1 MSTATPSASPVPP
14 HLAASEPLA
23 SARQQATERLLAER
37 ERDLRSILDH
47 MPAMIGYWDR
57 DLCNRFGNHA
67 YHTWFGID
75 PQVLPG
81 MHISEVIGEERYRI
95 NKAHVDAA
103 LRGQEQ
109 VFEQAIPVPGEA
121 LRLRYSLTHY
131 IPDIVNGQ
139 VLGFY
144 VLASDISP
152 IKEIKAAYDA
162 SEARYRAVLMD
173 QTELISRFSR
183 DGRFVFVNEVYCRF
197 FGKAESE
204 LLGQRWQPVV
214 FAADLPMIESQLA
227 EMSPDKPVVTIENRV
242 SSGTGELR
250 WMQFVNRG
258 FYGPDGQLLEVQSIG
273 RDITDR
279 KNAEGALRRTHDE
292 MEQRVIERTEQ
303 LRNLAIEATLSEERE
318 RLAIARD
325 LHDELGQL
333 LHVAKI
339 KLDTLAKSLS
349 PEQRASVKELD
360 ALLADASRQVRSLTS
375 QLTPH
380 VLRNLG
386 LPAALRWLC
395 GEMQNHYALQL
406 DCQVDDLPAGVELSP
421 AQESILFRGVREL
434 LFNVFKHAGTP
445 CARVSLGYAAG
456 VLSIVVEDKGVGML
470 AAGADMRFASSGF
483 GLLSIRERLA
493 YLGGSM
499 VMESGA
505 GAGMKVLLRM
515 PLLAGA
521 AT

>member
-1 MSTATPSASPVPP
+1 MPQHDMRA
-14 HLAASEPLA
+14 
-23 SARQQATERLLAER
+23 
-37 ERDLRSILDH
+37 ILDH
-47 MPAMIGYWDR
+47 VPAMIGYWDR
-57 DLCNRFGNHA
+57 NLRNCFGNSA
-67 YHTWFGID
+67 YQTWFGID

-81 MHISEVIGEERYRI
+81 MHIRDVIGEERYRLNLPFI
-95 NKAHVDAA
+95 EAA
-103 LRGQEQ
+103 LRGEEQ
-109 VFEQAIPVPGEA
+109 VFERVIPDPDDA
-121 LRLRYSLTHY
+121 TRQRHSFAHY
-131 IPDIVNGQ
+131 IPDVVDGEVQ
-139 VLGFY
+139 GFY
-144 VLASDISP
+144 VLVSDVTQ
-152 IKEIKAAYDA
+152 IKEIEAAYQA

-183 DGRFVFVNEVYCRF
+183 DGRFVFVNEAYCRF

-204 LLGQRWQPVV
+204 LLGRSWQPVV
-214 FAADLPMIESQLA
+214 LVEDLSLIEEQLRQ
-227 EMSPDKPVVTIENRV
+227 MTPDQPVVTIENRV
-242 SSGTGELR
+242 YSGAGELR

-258 FYGPDGQLLEVQSIG
+258 FYGPEGQLLEVQSIG

-279 KNAEGALRRTHDE
+279 KNAESALRRTHEE
-292 MEQRVIERTEQ
+292 MEQRVVERTEQ

-445 CARVSLGYAAG
+445 CARVSLNYAAG
-456 VLSIVVEDKGVGML
+456 TLSIVVEDKGVGML
-470 AAGADMRFASSGF
+470 AAAADMRFASSGF

-521 AT
+521 ST